1 MLLHSS
7 MAQHCQRCRSA
18 LYNLATQGPAHIA
31 LAVRAQCFAKL
42 NCNKHNKSLG
52 VELGVKVAPTFQLY
66 KNSVKVAEMTG
77 AKIDALKELVAS
89 HK

>member
-1 MLLHSS
+1 MMPAMIHAPCSLPCTG
-7 MAQHCQRCRSA
+7 AGCRFSA
-18 LYNLATQGPAHIA
+18 FRRTGLAACP
-31 LAVRAQCFAKL
+31 QCFAKL

-66 KNSVKVAEMTG
+66 KNNVKVAEMTG
-77 AKIDALKELVAS
+77 AKIDMLKELVAT

>member
-1 MLLHSS
+1 M
-7 MAQHCQRCRSA
+7 
-18 LYNLATQGPAHIA
+18 P
-31 LAVRAQCFAKL
+31 QCFAKL
-42 NCNKHNKSLG
+42 NCNKYNKSLG

-77 AKIDALKELVAS
+77 AKIDALKDLVAT

>member
-1 MLLHSS
+1 V
-7 MAQHCQRCRSA
+7 
-18 LYNLATQGPAHIA
+18 P
-31 LAVRAQCFAKL
+31 QCFAKL
-42 NCNKHNKSLG
+42 NCNKYNKSLG

-77 AKIDALKELVAS
+77 AKIDALKDLVAT